1 MSNAQVYIADS
12 RSMPEVADESV
23 ALVVTSPPYYA
34 IKDYDVEGQ
43 IGYGQ
48 SLHEYLED
56 LYRVWSECY
65 RVLQPGSRLCV
76 NIGDQFARATQFG
89 RYKVIPLHAEIISQA
104 EQLGFDYLGAIIWQK
119 KTTLKTSGGA
129 VIMGSYPNP
138 PNGIV
143 ELDYEFIL
151 LFKKLGQRKIPRERR
166 ERARMTKE
174 EWKTF
179 FSGHWAFGGARQGKH
194 GATFPEELPRR
205 LIRMFTVHDEI
216 VLDPFLGS
224 GTTAQVALE
233 LGRNA
238 IGYEI
243 NPDFLPLI
251 EERMKDIGTVEILR
265 RAGGSTLAAVDYTPG
280 ITDLRPLTNQPQQR
294 TRQLVRVAEVGGP
307 QTLRLADGRE
317 ISLLGVAVPPERE
330 ADALAYLTKYV
341 LGQRIELRAPLPDA
355 PDAVYVYLKNR
366 IFINRK
372 MLEMGLAQP
381 DETVVHPRQARF
393 QAAMLA
399 QETPLD

>member
-1 MSNAQVYIADS
+1 
-12 RSMPEVADESV
+12 MPEVADESV

-34 IKDYDVEGQ
+34 IKDYDVAGQ

-48 SLHEYLED
+48 SLHEYLRD
-56 LYRVWSECY
+56 LYRVWRECY

-119 KTTLKTSGGA
+119 KTTLETSGGA

-151 LFKKLGQRKIPRERR
+151 LFKKLGQRKIARERR

-179 FSGHWAFGGARQGKH
+179 FSGHWAFGGARQGEH
-194 GATFPEELPRR
+194 GATFPKELPRR
-205 LIRMFTVHDEI
+205 LIRMFTVHDEL

-233 LGRNA
+233 LERNA

-251 EERMKDIGTVEILR
+251 EGRMKDAGAVEIVR

-294 TRQLVRVAEVGGP
+294 ARQLVRVAEISGP
-307 QTLRLADGRE
+307 QTLRLADERE
-317 ISLLGVAVPPERE
+317 VSLLGVAVPPERE
-330 ADALAYLTKYV
+330 ADALAYLTEYV
-341 LGQRIELRAPLPDA
+341 LGRRIELRAPLPDA

-381 DETVVHPRQARF
+381 DETVAHPQQARF
-393 QAAMLA
+393 QEAMLV
-399 QETPLD
+399 QEATLD

>member
-1 MSNAQVYIADS
+1 MSNAQVYVADS
-12 RSMPEVADESV
+12 RSMPEVMDESV

-48 SLHEYLED
+48 SLHEYLQD
-56 LYRVWSECY
+56 LYRVWRECY
-65 RVLQPGSRLCV
+65 RVLLPGSRLCI

-119 KTTLKTSGGA
+119 KTTLETSGGA

-151 LFKKLGQRKIPRERR
+151 LFKKLGQRKISRERR
-166 ERARMTKE
+166 ERAKMTKE

-179 FSGHWAFGGARQGKH
+179 FSGHWAFGGARQGEH

-224 GTTAQVALE
+224 GTTVQVALE

-238 IGYEI
+238 IAYEI

-251 EERMKDIGTVEILR
+251 EERMKDTGAMEILR

-280 ITDLRPLTNQPQQR
+280 ISDLRPLTNQPQQR
-294 TRQLVRVAEVGGP
+294 TRQLVRVTEISGP

-330 ADALAYLTKYV
+330 LNRW
-341 LGQRIELRAPLPDA
+341 RI
-355 PDAVYVYLKNR
+355 
-366 IFINRK
+366 
-372 MLEMGLAQP
+372 
-381 DETVVHPRQARF
+381 
-393 QAAMLA
+393 
-399 QETPLD
+399 